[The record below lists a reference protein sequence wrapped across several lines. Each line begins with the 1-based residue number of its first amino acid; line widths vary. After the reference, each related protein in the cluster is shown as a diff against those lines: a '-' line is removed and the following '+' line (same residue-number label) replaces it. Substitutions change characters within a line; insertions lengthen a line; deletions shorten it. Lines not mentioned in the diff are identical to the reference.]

1 MSLVRAE
8 RRRFIKR
15 RLTIW
20 MVVIG
25 VLILGAVITGFALTH
40 EKPTAATLAAAEA
53 AAERDY
59 KEQTLMFE
67 RYKAE
72 CEANAGTDAA
82 MKCQGPEREWF
93 KAEHYMPPQFNF
105 KEMFGETLIV
115 WAAITAM
122 VGFVL
127 GATFVGAEWS
137 SGSMM
142 NLLTW
147 RPRRMNVLGTKLG
160 VALGWMTVVGVVT
173 FGLWGGAQYI
183 LGKTSGTTAGMTP
196 GTWQSF
202 GLTGLRGVAMILAFT
217 ALGFGLASL
226 GRHTALALGVAIAV
240 VIVGQIGL
248 AIVLQMANV
257 KFAEAY
263 LIPVHMYTWLNKEV
277 TLQDFSGQVTCDQNG
292 CDAPELILRYTSTG
306 YVALGVI
313 AVVLALAFVSMRKR
327 DVA

>member
-8 RRRFIKR
+8 RRRFLKR

-20 MVVIG
+20 MVLIG
-25 VLILGAVITGFALTH
+25 VFILGAVVTGFALTH

-53 AAERDY
+53 QAEREY
-59 KEQTLMFE
+59 KEQVAQFE
-67 RYKAE
+67 RFRTE
-72 CEANAGTDAA
+72 CEAQAGDDAA

-93 KAEHYMPPQFNF
+93 KAEYYMPPQFNF

-115 WAAITAM
+115 WAAIISM

-147 RPRRMNVLGTKLG
+147 RPKRMNVLGTKLG
-160 VALGWMTVVGVVT
+160 VALGWMTAVGVVT
-173 FGLWGGAQYI
+173 FGLWGGAQYV
-183 LGKTSGTTAGMTP
+183 LGKTDGTTAGMTP

-248 AIVLQMANV
+248 AIVLELANV

-263 LIPVHMYTWLNKEV
+263 LIPVHMYTWLNKQV
-277 TLQDFSGQVTCDQNG
+277 VLQDFSGAVTCDQNG
-292 CDAPELILRYTSTG
+292 CDAPELILKYTNTG

-313 AVVLALAFVSMRKR
+313 AAILALAFVSMRRR